1 MADIVTFLLGMLMT
15 SASRAA
21 SGAFVEYISCH
32 P

>member
-1 MADIVTFLLGMLMT
+1 MADIVTFLLGMLIT